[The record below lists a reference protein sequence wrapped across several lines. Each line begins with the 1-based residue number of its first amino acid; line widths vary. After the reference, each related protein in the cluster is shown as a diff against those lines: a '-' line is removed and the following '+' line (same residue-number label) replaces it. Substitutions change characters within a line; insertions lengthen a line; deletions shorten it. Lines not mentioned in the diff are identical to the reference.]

1 MLLGSSSTEPIGKAI
16 AQGAPAKLITL
27 FHKLSATTQMAIAI
41 DFGTSNT
48 VITRWNAATQQPETL
63 NLPGLSLKVGDNP
76 PLIPSLLYIEDA
88 SQGKVLVGQ
97 EVRDKG
103 LDLTNNPR
111 FFRSFKRGIGAD
123 IQGFLPELDEKVVR
137 FEQVGQWFLTQII
150 EQLKST
156 QEAVI
161 DSLILTVPVDS
172 FEAYRHWLS
181 GVCQSLPVEQVR
193 ILDEPTAAALG
204 YGIAD
209 GQTLLVVDFG
219 GGTLDLSLVQ
229 LNQEAQVGKKPLG
242 FILKWGEKLL
252 GESSGQKVKIA
263 RVLSKAGQNLGGSD
277 IDNWLVDYFAETQG
291 LTRSPLTTRLA
302 ERLKIQLSEKPSATE
317 VYFNDETFES
327 YELKLDRQMFE
338 TILKEHQFF
347 EMLDDMMGQLLQQGR
362 RAGIDVSDIDAVLLV
377 GGTVKIPAVQ
387 DWVKNYF
394 DASQIRCE
402 KPFEA
407 IAQGA
412 LQLAQGIEIQ
422 DFLYHSY
429 GIRYWDRRNN
439 CHNWHSIIKAG
450 QAYPMSEPV
459 ELLLGASVDNQP
471 SIELIVGE
479 LGAQTG
485 ATEVY
490 FDGDRLITR
499 QIGGGQTTVQP
510 LNDRD
515 GARTIA
521 QLTPAGNPGRDRIK
535 IQFWVDAGRS
545 LRINVEDLLT
555 DQPLLQ
561 NQIVAQLS

>member
-1 MLLGSSSTEPIGKAI
+1 MLLGSSSTKPIGKAI
-16 AQGAPAKLITL
+16 AQGAPAKLIKL
-27 FHKLSATTQMAIAI
+27 FHELSATTQMAIAI

-48 VITRWNAATQQPETL
+48 VITRWNAATQQPEIL

-103 LDLTNNPR
+103 LDLTNDPR

-156 QEAVI
+156 QDGTL

-327 YELKLDRQMFE
+327 YELKLDRQTFE

-347 EMLDDMMGQLLQQGR
+347 EILDDMMGQLLQQGR

-394 DASQIRCE
+394 DANKIRCE

-479 LGAQTG
+479 LGAQAG

-535 IQFWVDAGRS
+535 IQFWVDADRS

>member
-1 MLLGSSSTEPIGKAI
+1 MAMSTTKTA
-16 AQGAPAKLITL
+16 
-27 FHKLSATTQMAIAI
+27 SYAI

-48 VITRWNAATQQPETL
+48 VITRWNSATQQPETL
-63 NLPGLSLKVGDNP
+63 SLPGLSLQVGQNP
-76 PLIPSLLYIEDA
+76 PLIPSLLYVEDA
-88 SQGKVLVGQ
+88 SQGKVVVGQ
-97 EVRDKG
+97 AVRDRG
-103 LDLTNNPR
+103 LDLTSDPR
-111 FFRSFKRGIGAD
+111 YFRSFKRGIGSD
-123 IQGFLPELDEKVVR
+123 IQGFLPELDGKIVK
-137 FEQVGQWFLTQII
+137 FEQVGEWFLNQII
-150 EQLKST
+150 EQLLPSSSPPD
-156 QEAVI
+156 QGGESAEQGGL

-193 ILDEPTAAALG
+193 MLDEPTAAALG

-209 GQTLLVVDFG
+209 GGTLLVIDFG

-229 LNQEAQVGKKPLG
+229 LNQDAQAGKKPVG

-252 GESSGQKVKIA
+252 GESNRQKAKIA
-263 RVLSKAGQNLGGSD
+263 RVLAKAGQNLGGSD
-277 IDNWLVDYFAETQG
+277 IDNWLVDYFVETQG

-302 ERLKIQLSEKPSATE
+302 ERLKIQLSEKKSATE

-327 YELKLDRQMFE
+327 YELKLDRDTFE
-338 TILKEHQFF
+338 TILREHQFF
-347 EMLDDMMGQLLQQGR
+347 NILDDRMAQLLQQGR
-362 RAGIDVSDIDAVLLV
+362 RAGIEVSDIDAVLLV
-377 GGTVKIPAVQ
+377 GGTVQIPAVR
-387 DWVKNYF
+387 DWVNQYF
-394 DASQIRCE
+394 DSSKIRCE

-412 LQLAQGIEIQ
+412 LQLSQGIEIQ

-459 ELLLGASVDNQP
+459 ELVLGASVENQP

-499 QIGGGQTTVQP
+499 QLGGGQTSVQP

-515 GARTIA
+515 GARNIA
-521 QLTPAGNPGRDRIK
+521 QLTPLGNPGRDRIK
-535 IQFWVDAGRS
+535 IQFWVDAQRS
-545 LRINVEDLLT
+545 LRITVEDLLT
-555 DQPLLQ
+555 NQTLLQ
-561 NQIVAQLS
+561 NQLVAQLS

>member
-1 MLLGSSSTEPIGKAI
+1 MAMSTTRTE
-16 AQGAPAKLITL
+16 
-27 FHKLSATTQMAIAI
+27 SYAI

-48 VITRWNAATQQPETL
+48 VITRWNQATQQPETVS
-63 NLPGLSLKVGDNP
+63 LPGISVQLSQNP
-76 PLIPSLLYIEDA
+76 PLIPSLLHVEDA
-88 SQGKVLVGQ
+88 SQGKVIIGQ
-97 EVRDKG
+97 AVRDRG
-103 LDLTNNPR
+103 LDLTNDPR

-123 IQGFLPELDEKVVR
+123 IQGFLPELDGKIVR
-137 FEQVGQWFLTQII
+137 FEQVGEWFLNQII
-150 EQLKST
+150 EKLQPS
-156 QEAVI
+156 QQDSIE
-161 DSLILTVPVDS
+161 SLILTVPVDS

-193 ILDEPTAAALG
+193 MLDEPTAAALG
-204 YGIAD
+204 YGIAEGD
-209 GQTLLVVDFG
+209 TLLVIDFG
-219 GGTLDLSLVQ
+219 GGTLDLSLVR
-229 LNQEAQVGKKPLG
+229 LNQDAQTGKKPLG

-252 GESSGQKVKIA
+252 GESSGQKAKIA
-263 RVLSKAGQNLGGSD
+263 RVLAKAGQNLGGSD
-277 IDNWLVDYFAETQG
+277 IDNWLVDYFVETQG

-302 ERLKIQLSEKPSATE
+302 ERLKIQLSEEQSATE

-327 YELKLDRQMFE
+327 YELKLDRNTFE
-338 TILKEHQFF
+338 TILREHQFF
-347 EMLDDMMGQLLQQGR
+347 EILDDRMAQLLQQGR
-362 RAGIDVSDIDAVLLV
+362 RGGIEVSDIDAVLLV

-387 DWVKNYF
+387 DWVKQYF
-394 DASQIRCE
+394 DSSKIRCE

-412 LQLAQGIEIQ
+412 LQLSQGIEVQ

-450 QAYPMSEPV
+450 QAYPMSDPV

-499 QIGGGQTTVQP
+499 QLGGGQTAVQP
-510 LNDRD
+510 LNDRE
-515 GARTIA
+515 GARNIA
-521 QLTPAGNPGRDRIK
+521 QLTPPGNPGRDRIK
-535 IQFWVDAGRS
+535 IQFWVDAQRS

-555 DQPLLQ
+555 DQTLLQ
-561 NQIVAQLS
+561 NQVVAQLS

>member
-1 MLLGSSSTEPIGKAI
+1 MAMSTTRTA
-16 AQGAPAKLITL
+16 
-27 FHKLSATTQMAIAI
+27 SYAI

-48 VITRWNAATQQPETL
+48 VITRWNSVTQKPETVS
-63 NLPGLSLKVGDNP
+63 LPGISVQLSQNP
-76 PLIPSLLYIEDA
+76 PLIPSLIYVEEA
-88 SQGKVLVGQ
+88 SQGKVVVGQ
-97 EVRDKG
+97 AVRDKG
-103 LDLTNNPR
+103 LDRTSDPR

-123 IQGFLPELDEKVVR
+123 IQGFLPELDGKIVR
-137 FEQVGQWFLTQII
+137 FEQVGEWFLKQII
-150 EQLKST
+150 EQLQPS
-156 QEAVI
+156 QDGSIE
-161 DSLILTVPVDS
+161 SLILTVPVDS

-193 ILDEPTAAALG
+193 MLDEPTAAALG

-209 GQTLLVVDFG
+209 GDTLLVIDFG

-229 LNQEAQVGKKPLG
+229 LNQDAQAGKKPMG

-252 GESSGQKVKIA
+252 GESERQKAKIA
-263 RVLSKAGQNLGGSD
+263 RVLAKAGQNLGGSD
-277 IDNWLVDYFAETQG
+277 IDNWLMDYFAETQG

-302 ERLKIQLSEKPSATE
+302 ERLKIQLSEKKSATE

-327 YELKLDRQMFE
+327 YELKLDRNMFE
-338 TILKEHQFF
+338 TILQDHQFF
-347 EMLDDMMGQLLQQGR
+347 DRLDDRMAQLLQQGR
-362 RAGIDVSDIDAVLLV
+362 RSGIEVSDINAVLLV
-377 GGTVKIPAVQ
+377 GGTVQIPAVQ
-387 DWVKNYF
+387 TWVKQYF
-394 DASQIRCE
+394 DSSKIRCE

-412 LQLAQGIEIQ
+412 LQLSQGIEIQ

-450 QAYPMSEPV
+450 QAYPMSDPI
-459 ELLLGASVDNQP
+459 ELFLGASVENQP

-499 QIGGGQTTVQP
+499 QLSGGQTAVQP
-510 LNDRD
+510 LNDRE
-515 GARTIA
+515 GARNIA
-521 QLTPAGNPGRDRIK
+521 HLAPPGNPGRDRIK
-535 IQFWVDAGRS
+535 IQFWVDAQRS
-545 LRINVEDLLT
+545 LRITVEDLLT
-555 DQPLLQ
+555 NQTLLQ
-561 NQIVAQLS
+561 NQLVAQLS